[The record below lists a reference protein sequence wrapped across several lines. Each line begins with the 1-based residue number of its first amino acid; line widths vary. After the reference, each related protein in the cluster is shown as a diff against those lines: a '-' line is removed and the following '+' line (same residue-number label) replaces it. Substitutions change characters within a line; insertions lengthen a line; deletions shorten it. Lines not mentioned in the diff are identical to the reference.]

1 MTSSVSPKT
10 HSSRVAPAV
19 TSSTNVSSTTVSSTT
34 TVSRVVSAASS
45 SFKAPEMQDVPVVTS
60 LSTSLDVPSVD
71 VFHAPSRSISRSE
84 SFDSITTLTDDVF
97 LSVRTS
103 CVLPS
108 DPVRPLTPATSL
120 SSFESASSC
129 DDDDESVLMTTPD
142 DVAALSSSTNRLL
155 VVGVVRSLCYQH
167 GFGCSQFSC
176 AHLHISSV
184 HVHFSC
190 TFSAC
195 VLMHRFS

>member
-1 MTSSVSPKT
+1 M
-10 HSSRVAPAV
+10 A
-19 TSSTNVSSTTVSSTT
+19 SSTTI
-34 TVSRVVSAASS
+34 SRVVSAVSS
-45 SFKAPEMQDVPVVTS
+45 SPKAPETRGASPVTS
-60 LSTSLDVPSVD
+60 VSKSLDVPSVD

-103 CVLPS
+103 CALPS

-120 SSFESASSC
+120 SSFESVSSS
-129 DDDDESVLMTTPD
+129 DDDDESVLMTTRD
-142 DVAALSSSTNRLL
+142 DVAAFSSSTNRLL

-176 AHLHISSV
+176 ARLHISSV

-190 TFSAC
+190 PFFAC